1 MADNVVL
8 CLWGEI
14 HVKDR
19 NQIGYR
25 NSCTLHPVA
34 TEKKQYFEKT
44 MLASCWEDKTKQKGF
59 PLEKEE
65 ITCSE
70 EGVFSDIL
78 FFAWYNSY
86 LVEPCIGIELNC
98 ALNCATVTQVI
109 KCVWIVKHIWTE
121 RKEYWRL
128 KNGKSSFNRG
138 KGLSNSQNDSLY
150 IPSMSMQQLQP

>member
-1 MADNVVL
+1 
-8 CLWGEI
+8 
-14 HVKDR
+14 
-19 NQIGYR
+19 
-25 NSCTLHPVA
+25 
-34 TEKKQYFEKT
+34 

-65 ITCSE
+65 ITYSE

-78 FFAWYNSY
+78 FFAWYDSY
-86 LVEPCIGIELNC
+86 LVEPWGM
-98 ALNCATVTQVI
+98 NCATVTQVI
-109 KCVWIVKHIWTE
+109 KCVWIIKHIWTE